1 MKAQVDKNRT
11 KREFQEGDSVFFK
24 LQPYVQSSIASR
36 THQKLPFRFY
46 RPFKILQRI
55 GKVDYKLDLV
65 ADAKIHLVVHV
76 SQLKKHVPEVVVVS
90 SDLTSVCTDPLQSIA
105 PECILQERTIC
116 RGSSMVHQKLVQWTG
131 LPKTMATWEDTD
143 HLAKQYPKFLA

>member
-36 THQKLPFRFY
+36 THQKLSFRFY
-46 RPFKILQRI
+46 RPSKILQRI